1 MRTIILSLLL
11 SAINFFVINSSN
23 AQTLAE
29 LESKRVGLP
38 NGWSLT
44 PVGKNITLGDLP
56 LNLVVSNNK
65 KWLAITNN
73 GQSTQT
79 IELID
84 RVAGKKVD
92 SIIIAKSWY
101 GLTFSKNDQF
111 IYASGGHDNRVNKYG
126 IIKNKLQLVDTFIL
140 GAKWPNRIGTA
151 GLEIEE
157 SIHKKLFVV
166 TKEDNSL
173 YVFDLATKQIVNR
186 VSIGNEAYTCKLSK
200 DKKLLYISSWGG
212 DKILIYDIAL
222 QKLTDSIATGS
233 HPNEMVLSKNGQ
245 YLFVAIANDNTV
257 SIINTK
263 TKKLVETLNTALYPD
278 APSGSTS
285 NGLALS
291 DDEKTLYIANADNN
305 CLSVFDISAP
315 GKSKSKGF
323 IPVGWYPTNVKVI
336 GKAIYVTNGK
346 GLSSSAN
353 PWGPNPTGTGQV
365 VLRHAGDST
374 HPMKVQYIAGLF
386 HGTLSIINQPS
397 VEQLGVYSR
406 AVYANTPY
414 TKEKELNPGGETGN
428 PIPMKVGDKSPIKY
442 VFYIIKENRT
452 YDQVL
457 GDVKGGN
464 GDTSLV
470 LFGERIT
477 PNQHKIVKEFA
488 LLDNFYVD
496 AEVSADGHNWSM
508 GAYAND
514 YLEKTWPSSYG
525 GRGGTYGGEGERKI
539 ANNRDG
545 FIWDHCKRNKVS
557 YRSYGEF
564 VSDNKPTLDALKGHI
579 GNYPEYDLSIRDTSR
594 FYHWKKDFDSLV
606 AINALPQ
613 LNTIRFGNDHTEGMR
628 AGRPTPFAHA
638 ADNDL
643 AVGMF
648 IDYLS
653 KSPVWKESV
662 VFILEDDAQN
672 GPDHVDAHRSP
683 VYVVGPYVKR
693 RSVDHTMYSTSGIL
707 RTIEL
712 ILGLPPMTQYDAAAT
727 PLWRSFTSQADNS
740 AFDHLPANIDF
751 NDKNPGRTALAVL
764 SEKYEWSKED
774 AVPDL
779 VFNEILWQGIKGKP
793 APSPVRAAFL
803 KRNHKEDRGLKGDDD
818 DD

>member
-186 VSIGNEAYTCKLSK
+186 VSIGNEAYTCKLSR

-323 IPVGWYPTNVKVI
+323 IPVG
-336 GKAIYVTNGK
+336 
-346 GLSSSAN
+346 
-353 PWGPNPTGTGQV
+353 
-365 VLRHAGDST
+365 
-374 HPMKVQYIAGLF
+374 
-386 HGTLSIINQPS
+386 
-397 VEQLGVYSR
+397 
-406 AVYANTPY
+406 
-414 TKEKELNPGGETGN
+414 
-428 PIPMKVGDKSPIKY
+428 
-442 VFYIIKENRT
+442 
-452 YDQVL
+452 
-457 GDVKGGN
+457 
-464 GDTSLV
+464 
-470 LFGERIT
+470 
-477 PNQHKIVKEFA
+477 
-488 LLDNFYVD
+488 
-496 AEVSADGHNWSM
+496 
-508 GAYAND
+508 
-514 YLEKTWPSSYG
+514 
-525 GRGGTYGGEGERKI
+525 
-539 ANNRDG
+539 
-545 FIWDHCKRNKVS
+545 
-557 YRSYGEF
+557 
-564 VSDNKPTLDALKGHI
+564 
-579 GNYPEYDLSIRDTSR
+579 
-594 FYHWKKDFDSLV
+594 
-606 AINALPQ
+606 
-613 LNTIRFGNDHTEGMR
+613 
-628 AGRPTPFAHA
+628 
-638 ADNDL
+638 
-643 AVGMF
+643 
-648 IDYLS
+648 
-653 KSPVWKESV
+653 
-662 VFILEDDAQN
+662 
-672 GPDHVDAHRSP
+672 
-683 VYVVGPYVKR
+683 
-693 RSVDHTMYSTSGIL
+693 
-707 RTIEL
+707 
-712 ILGLPPMTQYDAAAT
+712 
-727 PLWRSFTSQADNS
+727 
-740 AFDHLPANIDF
+740 
-751 NDKNPGRTALAVL
+751 
-764 SEKYEWSKED
+764 
-774 AVPDL
+774 
-779 VFNEILWQGIKGKP
+779 
-793 APSPVRAAFL
+793 
-803 KRNHKEDRGLKGDDD
+803 
-818 DD
+818 